1 MNRPVLYIRPPATLK
16 ERLEE
21 AAKANRR
28 TLNQEVI
35 RRLERSFDGWKLDR
49 VGS

>member
-1 MNRPVLYIRPPATLK
+1 MKRPVLYIRPPASLK

-21 AAKANRR
+21 AAKLNRR

-35 RRLERSFDGWKLDR
+35 RRLERSLQSYYKA
-49 VGS
+49 